1 MLCVSIAHWK
11 AVLPAS
17 RQHSLQI
24 ASKQATQPADCL
36 QAGNTACRL
45 PASMWSYDG
54 STLPAAGIL

>member
-1 MLCVSIAHWK
+1 M
-11 AVLPAS
+11 PANAL
-17 RQHSLQI
+17 RQHCTLESCV
-24 ASKQATQPADCL
+24 ASKQATQPADCQ